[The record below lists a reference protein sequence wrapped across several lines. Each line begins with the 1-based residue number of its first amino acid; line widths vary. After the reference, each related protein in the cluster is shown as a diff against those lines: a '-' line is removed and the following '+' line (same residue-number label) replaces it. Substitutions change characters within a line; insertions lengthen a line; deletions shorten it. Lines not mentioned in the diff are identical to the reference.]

1 MDNALDYK
9 TIIKTLMEKY
19 ATLPQSDPEIRTELI
34 IDEAKG
40 HYEILSV
47 GWQKRERIHHVVIHI
62 DIVDDKVWLQ
72 HDATDLVVAEDLVRA
87 GIPRE
92 SIVLGFRP
100 PHLRKY
106 TDYATT

>member
-1 MDNALDYK
+1 MGNSLDHK
-9 TIIKTLMEKY
+9 TIVKTLMEKY
-19 ATLPQSDPEIRTELI
+19 ATLTQSDPEIKTELI

-40 HYEILSV
+40 HYEIISM
-47 GWQKRERIHHVVIHI
+47 GWQKQERVHHVMIHI
-62 DIVDDKVWLQ
+62 DIVEDKVWLQ

-100 PHLRKY
+100 PHLRQY
-106 TDYATT
+106 TDYAVA